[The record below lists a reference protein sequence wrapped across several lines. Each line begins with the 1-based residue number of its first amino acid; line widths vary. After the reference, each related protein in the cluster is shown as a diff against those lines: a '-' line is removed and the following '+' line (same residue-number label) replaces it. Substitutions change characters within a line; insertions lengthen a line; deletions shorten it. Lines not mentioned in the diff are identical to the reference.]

1 VNIGSL
7 SDIMVLGKLWSLK
20 TLSRYAL
27 ATFAAVIGCCSGIK
41 WAYFVNLSTTTMMQ
55 SAELDWGRPSIK
67 SMVTVLQ
74 APSGVGNGSK
84 SPGVLDMF
92 WLRLLIDQARLN
104 ELLDLVLHFWPSNV
118 MAKTSV
124 GHSET

>member
-1 VNIGSL
+1 
-7 SDIMVLGKLWSLK
+7 
-20 TLSRYAL
+20 
-27 ATFAAVIGCCSGIK
+27 
-41 WAYFVNLSTTTMMQ
+41 
-55 SAELDWGRPSIK
+55 
-67 SMVTVLQ
+67 MVTVLQ